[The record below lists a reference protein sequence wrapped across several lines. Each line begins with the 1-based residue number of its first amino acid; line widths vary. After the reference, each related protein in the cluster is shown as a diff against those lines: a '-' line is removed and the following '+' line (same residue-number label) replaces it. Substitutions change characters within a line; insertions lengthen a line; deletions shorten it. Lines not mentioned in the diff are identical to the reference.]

1 MKKMFALALYV
12 FSFCVANTLTAAT
25 YFPPCQASFGTI
37 INPNQQVL
45 CAGSSNTELFL
56 ADDAAFPY
64 TTLYLLV
71 DDDAGI
77 VRAMQPNSIFAL
89 ADAAAGSYHI
99 YPINLLAEQLPNLYN
114 LVQTSST
121 PINTL
126 DTMLQN
132 NSVCFA
138 LDTVGV
144 GIEVLAPLGWF
155 IDEECEFD
163 LDEFVLT
170 VTFFGGY
177 PQYTPDSTYT
187 LSGTFNGEVAYGDTI
202 IQAFADGSLYYIVLT
217 TGGCNEALTVEGGN
231 KYCQLCYNYV
241 SLLSDVDTSTI
252 CNGIISI
259 DAIDEEV
266 EYESILVYVLHNTPP
281 LFATSDTLSNVLAI
295 NSSGVFDLN
304 NVPNLVEG
312 ATYYL
317 SAVAGQ
323 DEDENGVIDNYTDG
337 CTVVS
342 ESKQFVYHTNCDPI
356 GIDTPTHLGALQ
368 LQLSPVPAHN
378 VLQIAYVATQK
389 STINAVVYDALGSVL
404 DVFYV
409 VANEGKG
416 TYALAIDSYASG
428 VYFVRLNDSQYSAV
442 AKFVKK

>member
-1 MKKMFALALYV
+1 MKKMFAFVFYV
-12 FSFCVANTLTAAT
+12 FSFCVANALTAAT

-45 CAGSSNTELFL
+45 CAGSNNTELIL
-56 ADDAAFPY
+56 VDDAAFPY

-89 ADAAAGSYHI
+89 ADAAAGLYHI
-99 YPINLLAEQLPNLYN
+99 YPINLLAEQLPSLYN

-144 GIEVLAPLGWF
+144 GIEVLEPLGWF
-155 IDEECEFD
+155 INEECDFD
-163 LDEFVLT
+163 LGEVVLT
-170 VTFFGGY
+170 VTCFGGH
-177 PQYTPDSTYT
+177 PQYNPDSVYVLNGT
-187 LSGTFNGEVAYGDTI
+187 LNWEFAYGDTI
-202 IQAFADGSLYYIVLT
+202 SQAFADNTSYQMMLT
-217 TGGCNEALTVEGGN
+217 AGGCEEVLIKEDLVTCSMCNNDVG
-231 KYCQLCYNYV
+231 QLN
-241 SLLSDVDTSTI
+241 VDTSTI
-252 CNGIISI
+252 CNGVVSVDVIN
-259 DAIDEEV
+259 EEG
-266 EYESILVYVLHNTPP
+266 SILVYVLHNTPP
-281 LFATSDTLSNVLAI
+281 LFATSDTLFNVLAI

-304 NVPNLVEG
+304 NIPNLIEG

-317 SAVAGQ
+317 SAVIG
-323 DEDENGVIDNYTDG
+323 DDGDENGVIDDYTDG

-356 GIDTPTHLGALQ
+356 GINTPTHLGALQ

-378 VLQIAYVATQK
+378 VLQITYVATQK

-404 DVFYV
+404 DVFCV
-409 VANEGKG
+409 AANEGKG
-416 TYALAIDSYASG
+416 TYTLAIDSYASG
-428 VYFVRLNDSQYSAV
+428 IYFVRLNDSQYSAV
-442 AKFVKK
+442 AKFVKE

>member
-1 MKKMFALALYV
+1 MKKIFVFALYV
-12 FSFCVANTLTAAT
+12 FSFCVANALTAAT

-45 CAGSSNTELFL
+45 CAGSNNTELIL
-56 ADDAAFPY
+56 VDDAAFPY

-99 YPINLLAEQLPNLYN
+99 YPINLPAEQLPNLYN

-132 NSVCFA
+132 NNVCFA

-144 GIEVLAPLGWF
+144 GIEVLEPLGLF
-155 IDEECEFD
+155 INEECEFD
-163 LDEFVLT
+163 LDYIELV

-177 PQYTPDSTYT
+177 PQYNPDSVYA
-187 LSGTFNGEVAYGDTI
+187 LNGSLNGEFVYGDTVV
-202 IQAFADGSLYYIVLT
+202 QAFADNSTYQIVLT
-217 TGGCNEALTVEGGN
+217 AGGCEEVLMKEDLVVCAMCNNDVG
-231 KYCQLCYNYV
+231 QLN
-241 SLLSDVDTSTI
+241 VDTSTI
-252 CNGIISI
+252 CNGVVSV
-259 DAIDEEV
+259 DVIDEEG
-266 EYESILVYVLHNTPP
+266 SILVYVLHNTPP
-281 LFATSDTLSNVLAI
+281 LFAISDTLFNVLAI
-295 NSSGVFDLN
+295 NNSGIFDLN
-304 NVPNLVEG
+304 NVPNLIEG

-317 SAVAGQ
+317 SAVIG
-323 DEDENGVIDNYTDG
+323 DDGDENGVIDDYTDG

-356 GIDTPTHLGALQ
+356 GINTPTHLGALQ

-378 VLQIAYVATQK
+378 VLQITYVATQK

-404 DVFYV
+404 DVFCV
-409 VANEGKG
+409 AANEGKG
-416 TYALAIDSYASG
+416 TYTLAIDSYASG
-428 VYFVRLNDSQYSAV
+428 IYFVRLNDSQYSAV
-442 AKFVKK
+442 AKFVKE

>member
-1 MKKMFALALYV
+1 MKKIFVFALYV
-12 FSFCVANTLTAAT
+12 FSFCVANALTAAT

-45 CAGSSNTELFL
+45 CAGSNNTELIL
-56 ADDAAFPY
+56 VDDAAFPY

-99 YPINLLAEQLPNLYN
+99 YPINLPAEQLPNLYN

-132 NSVCFA
+132 NNVCFA

-155 IDEECEFD
+155 IDEEVSNSGEV
-163 LDEFVLT
+163 VLI

-177 PQYTPDSTYT
+177 PQYTPDSTYV
-187 LSGTFNGEVAYGDTI
+187 LNGTINGEFAYGDMVAI
-202 IQAFADGSLYYIVLT
+202 LLADNVIYDLILT
-217 TGGCNEALTVEGGN
+217 AGGCEEVLMKEDLVTCTCDNYLG
-231 KYCQLCYNYV
+231 QLN
-241 SLLSDVDTSTI
+241 VDTSTI
-252 CNGIISI
+252 CNGVVSV
-259 DAIDEEV
+259 DVIDEEV
-266 EYESILVYVLHNTPP
+266 SILVYVLHNTPP
-281 LFATSDTLSNVLAI
+281 LFTTSDTLFNVLAI

-317 SAVAGQ
+317 SAVAGV
-323 DEDENGVIDNYTDG
+323 DENIWNGDGVIDDYTDC

-342 ESKQFVYHTNCDPI
+342 ESKQFVYHSPISLLVNTTCDTLTQLNNISVEVI
-356 GIDTPTHLGALQ
+356 GNTPPYLLSGNVYQGAINQ
-368 LQLSPVPAHN
+368 AV
-378 VLQIAYVATQK
+378 
-389 STINAVVYDALGSVL
+389 TIN
-404 DVFYV
+404 
-409 VANEGKG
+409 N
-416 TYALAIDSYASG
+416 
-428 VYFVRLNDSQYSAV
+428 
-442 AKFVKK
+442 

>member
-1 MKKMFALALYV
+1 MFAFVLYV
-12 FSFCVANTLTAAT
+12 FSFCVANALTAAT

-37 INPNQQVL
+37 TNPNQQVL
-45 CAGSSNTELFL
+45 CAGSNNTELVL

-71 DDDAGI
+71 DDDIGI
-77 VRAMQPNSIFAL
+77 IREMRVNSVFGL

-99 YPINLLAEQLPNLYN
+99 YPINLLAEQLPSLYN
-114 LVQTSST
+114 LVQPTFT

-144 GIEVLAPLGWF
+144 GIEVLEPLGWF
-155 IDEECEFD
+155 VDEECGIDPNEAT
-163 LDEFVLT
+163 LMI
-170 VTFFGGY
+170 TFFGGY

-187 LSGTFNGEVAYGDTI
+187 LSASLNGEFFYGDTTGLLL
-202 IQAFADGSLYYIVLT
+202 ASGSTYNLT
-217 TGGCNEALTVEGGN
+217 LTAGGCEEILTASSNEI
-231 KYCQLCYNYV
+231 YCTMCFNHLGQLN
-241 SLLSDVDTSTI
+241 VDTSAI
-252 CNGIISI
+252 CNGTVSA
-259 DAIDEEV
+259 DVVDEVV
-266 EYESILVYVLHNTPP
+266 EDRSILVYVLHNTPL
-281 LFATSDTLSNVLAI
+281 LFTTSDTLFNVLAI
-295 NSSGVFDLN
+295 NSSGIFDLN

-317 SAVAGQ
+317 SAVIG
-323 DEDENGVIDNYTDG
+323 DDGDENGVIDDYTDY

-342 ESKQFVYHTNCDPI
+342 ESKPFVYHTNCDPI
-356 GIDTPTHLGALQ
+356 GINTLTHLGALQ

-378 VLQIAYVATQK
+378 VLQIAYATAQK

-404 DVFYV
+404 DVFCV
-409 VANEGKG
+409 AANEGKG
-416 TYALAIDSYASG
+416 TYDLAIDSYASG
-428 VYFVRLNDSQYSAV
+428 VYFVQLNDSQHSAV
-442 AKFVKK
+442 AKFVKE